1 MRDDA
6 TRLQDPQAPSDTAGR
21 GRPAWSLGVAEASRR
36 IAAGDLTPAEL
47 VDSVL
52 ARIGAVDGAV
62 RSYIRVM
69 ADEARAAAAEATADI
84 AAGRWRGPLHG
95 IPFGV
100 KDNYDVA
107 GLPATAASHAR
118 LGRVP
123 ARDAALVTALKEA
136 GAVLLGKLATW
147 EYGTGN
153 GGEYFD
159 LPFPPARNPWDLSRF
174 TGGSSTGAGASVA
187 AGTAPFALGSDTTG
201 SVRLPAGGTGMT
213 GIIPTP
219 GLLSLEGILP
229 NCYSLDVPGPICR
242 TAEDT
247 ALVLDALAPGRGFA
261 RDAGQGIAGLRI
273 AVVRDQGP
281 GFPAPDAPM
290 AAAFEMAL
298 RVLAD
303 LGAVIEEV
311 RLPVPA
317 AECLA
322 ITQMIGPSESAAIH
336 EAELRAQPGDL
347 GRALRD
353 KLLAGSSVRAVDYI
367 QALRRRTEVAYAI
380 DALMARFDALV
391 TYGTL
396 HLPPRIGVEP
406 EMTAYTL
413 ETMLAPFNLSA
424 SPALV
429 QCTGFTADGL
439 PTHWQIV
446 ANRGDEAAA
455 LRVAAAYERATRWG
469 DRWPEIPRE
478 APPAPPVAAPERT
491 VPSAG
496 FRERAAR
503 MGLGHLADVDMARL
517 EELEERAVGRGAALP
532 RPGAKEVQ
540 PAFGLQRPPA

>member
-1 MRDDA
+1 MPDDA
-6 TRLQDPQAPSDTAGR
+6 IRPHLSPSPQPAAGR
-21 GRPAWSLGVAEASRR
+21 GGPGWSLGVAEASRR
-36 IAAGDLTPAEL
+36 ISAGILTPAEL
-47 VDSVL
+47 LESVL
-52 ARIGAVDGAV
+52 SRIGEVDGAV

-69 ADEARAAAAEATADI
+69 AEEARAAAAEATADI
-84 AAGRWRGPLHG
+84 AAGHWRGPLHG
-95 IPFGV
+95 IPFAV

-107 GLPATAASHAR
+107 GVAATAASHAR
-118 LGRVP
+118 LDRVP
-123 ARDAALVTALKEA
+123 ARDAALVTALRDA
-136 GAVLLGKLATW
+136 GAILVGKLATW

-187 AGTAPFALGSDTTG
+187 AGTALFALGSDTTG

-261 RDAGQGIAGLRI
+261 RASTQGIAGLRI
-273 AVVRDQGP
+273 AVVRDKGP
-281 GFPAPDAPM
+281 GFPAPDAPL

-303 LGAVIEEV
+303 LGAIVEEV

-322 ITQMIGPSESAAIH
+322 VTQMIGPSESAAIH
-336 EAELRAQPGDL
+336 EEELRTRPGDL

-396 HLPPRIGVEP
+396 HLPPRLGVEP

-429 QCTGFTADGL
+429 QCTGFTAEGL

-446 ANRGDEAAA
+446 GNRGDEAMA
-455 LRVAAAYERATRWG
+455 LRVAAAYERETRWG
-469 DRWPEIPRE
+469 DRWPDIPAE
-478 APPAPPVAAPERT
+478 APPPPPVAAPERT
-491 VPSAG
+491 EPSGA

-503 MGLGHLADVDMARL
+503 MGLGHLNDVDMARM
-517 EELEERAVGRGAALP
+517 EELEERAVSRGAALP
-532 RPGAKEVQ
+532 RPRAKEVQ
-540 PAFGLQRPPA
+540 PGFGLQRPPV